1 VPLGPTYFLPLG
13 YFELTHLCSV
23 TIYKADFP
31 GKQCILNRGR
41 GISVPF
47 HQRTFEY
54 NYLKTILDA
63 KFPSMYLKIT
73 PDELLSSKSV
83 LH

>member
-1 VPLGPTYFLPLG
+1 M
-13 YFELTHLCSV
+13 
-23 TIYKADFP
+23 
-31 GKQCILNRGR
+31 LNRGR